1 MFEVSGNSEVGNIGA
16 RNAEASRQKLKELGI
31 PLLAEDTG
39 LNYAKYRRIALRY
52 RRILY

>member
-1 MFEVSGNSEVGNIGA
+1 MGNIGA

-39 LNYAKYRRIALRY
+39 LKMCIRDSSRDGDSIK
-52 RRILY
+52 